1 MSGFKPVP
9 CIKVATNS
17 EMYHR
22 MSEDMDINC
31 GGIIDG
37 TDSIEDAGKR
47 IFEGI
52 IAVASG
58 EHTLSEDYNYGDNEF
73 VPWQIG
79 AVT

>member
-1 MSGFKPVP
+1 
-9 CIKVATNS
+9 
-17 EMYHR
+17 MYHR

-37 TDSIEDAGKR
+37 TDSIHEAGER
-47 IFEGI
+47 IFERI

-58 EHTLSEDYNYGDNEF
+58 EHTASEDYDYGDNEF